1 MSTDEVLTKLQQPA
15 EASLGEGLALF
26 TDLYQLTML
35 QAYFEE
41 RMTERAVFSLFVRR
55 LPPNRNFLI
64 ACGLDTVL
72 DYLETLRFTQ
82 QDLAYLDSLGVFSD
96 RFLTWLSDFR
106 FTGYLH
112 SMREGTP
119 VFANEPI
126 LEVDAPLPEA
136 QLIETYVINQVQLQ
150 TMLASKAHRVVT
162 AARGRSVIDFGAR
175 RMHGTDAAL
184 NAARAFWIAGVNAT
198 SNVLAGKRF
207 GIPVAGT
214 MAHSYIQA
222 HGDEAAAFRAFANL
236 YPNTV
241 LLVDTY
247 DTLTGRGE
255 GHRSWRIELGED
267 FKIRAVRLDSGDL
280 LDLSLRVRAALDQA
294 GLSHIQI
301 IASGSLDEYAIDA
314 LISSGAPLDGFGV
327 GTAMGVSAD
336 APYLDIVYKLTS
348 YAGDGRV
355 KLSANKPVLP
365 GRKQVFRRTDGD
377 RDTGDTVARADEDL
391 PGRPLLSPVMRNGK
405 GLTPPVDLA
414 ETRRYA
420 AEQIARLPE
429 ALRNLPATDPPYPVK
444 ISPKLTAYHQEVV
457 RKTAARS
464 HEPRAGQVE

>member
-1 MSTDEVLTKLQQPA
+1 MPA
-15 EASLGEGLALF
+15 DDDITCEESPTAGSSLALF

-55 LPPNRNFLI
+55 LPPNRNFLM

-72 DYLETLRFTQ
+72 DYLETLRFTES
-82 QDLAYLDSLGVFSD
+82 DLAYLCSLGMFSD
-96 RFLTWLSDFR
+96 RFLAWLSDFR
-106 FTGYLH
+106 FTGDIH
-112 SMREGTP
+112 AMREGTP

-126 LEVDAPLPEA
+126 LEVEASLPEA
-136 QLIETYVINQVQLQ
+136 QLIETFVMNQVQLQ

-162 AARGRSVIDFGAR
+162 AARGCSVIDFGAR
-175 RMHGTDAAL
+175 RMHGTDAAV

-207 GIPVAGT
+207 GISVAGT

-222 HGDEAAAFRAFANL
+222 HGNEAAAFRAFANL
-236 YPNTV
+236 YPDTV

-247 DTLTGRGE
+247 DTLTGVQK
-255 GHRSWRIELGED
+255 IIDLANQLGED

-280 LDLSLRVRAALDQA
+280 LDLSFQVRDALDQA
-294 GLSHIQI
+294 GLDRVQI
-301 IASGSLDEYAIDA
+301 IASGSLDEYEIDA
-314 LISSGAPLDGFGV
+314 LLSSGAPLDGFGV

-365 GRKQVFRRTDGD
+365 GRKQVFRNADGD
-377 RDTGDTVARADEDL
+377 RDTGDTIGRAAEDL
-391 PGRPLLSPVMRNGK
+391 PGRPLLAPVMREGER
-405 GLTPPVDLA
+405 LVSPTVDLA
-414 ETRRYA
+414 DTRRYA
-420 AEQIARLPE
+420 ADQIARLPDAVCDLLE
-429 ALRNLPATDPPYPVK
+429 ADPPYPVE
-444 ISPKLTAYHQEVV
+444 ISSKLAAYHKEVV
-457 RKTAARS
+457 RETAARS
-464 HEPRAGQVE
+464 LEARAGQVE

>member
-1 MSTDEVLTKLQQPA
+1 MSADDDITWQERPA
-15 EASLGEGLALF
+15 DSVGEGLALF

-55 LPPNRNFLI
+55 LPPRRNFLI
-64 ACGLDTVL
+64 ACGLNAVL

-82 QDLAYLDSLGVFSD
+82 QDLAYLDSLRMFSD
-96 RFLTWLSDFR
+96 RFLTWLADFR
-106 FTGYLH
+106 FTGDIH
-112 SMREGTP
+112 AMREGTP

-126 LEVDAPLPEA
+126 LEVEASLPEA
-136 QLIETYVINQVQLQ
+136 QLIETYVMNQVQLQ

-184 NAARAFWIAGVNAT
+184 NSARAFWIAGVNAT
-198 SNVLAGKRF
+198 SNVLAGQRF

-214 MAHSYIQA
+214 LAHSYIQA
-222 HGDEAAAFRAFANL
+222 HGDEAAAFLAFAKL
-236 YPNTV
+236 YPDTV
-241 LLVDTY
+241 LLIDTY
-247 DTLTGRGE
+247 DTLAGVQKV
-255 GHRSWRIELGED
+255 IEVAKRLGED
-267 FKIRAVRLDSGDL
+267 FKVRAVRLDSGDL

-294 GLSHIQI
+294 GLDRVQI
-301 IASGSLDEYAIDA
+301 IASGSLDEYEIDA
-314 LISSGAPLDGFGV
+314 LLSSGAPLDGFGV

-348 YAGDGRV
+348 YAGEGRV

-365 GRKQVFRRTDGD
+365 GRKQVFRNADGD
-377 RDTGDTVARADEDL
+377 RDTGDTIARAEEDL
-391 PGRPLLSPVMRNGK
+391 PGRPLLGPVIRDGARLVPPTAN
-405 GLTPPVDLA
+405 LT
-414 ETRRYA
+414 ESRRYA

-429 ALRNLPATDPPYPVK
+429 TVRGLPAADPPYPVE
-444 ISPKLTAYHQEVV
+444 ISAKLNAYHEEIV
-457 RKTAARS
+457 RRTAARS
-464 HEPRAGQVE
+464 HATRAG

>member
-1 MSTDEVLTKLQQPA
+1 MSADDDITRQERPA
-15 EASLGEGLALF
+15 EASVGGGLALF

-35 QAYFEE
+35 QAYFKE

-55 LPPNRNFLI
+55 LPSNRNFLI

-112 SMREGTP
+112 AMREGTP

-150 TMLASKAHRVVT
+150 TMLASKAHRVMT

-214 MAHSYIQA
+214 LAHSYIQA

-247 DTLTGRGE
+247 DTLTGVQK
-255 GHRSWRIELGED
+255 IIDLANQLGED

-301 IASGSLDEYAIDA
+301 IASGSLDEYEIDR
-314 LISSGAPLDGFGV
+314 LLTSGAPIDGFGV

-365 GRKQVFRRTDGD
+365 GRQAG
-377 RDTGDTVARADEDL
+377 
-391 PGRPLLSPVMRNGK
+391 
-405 GLTPPVDLA
+405 
-414 ETRRYA
+414 
-420 AEQIARLPE
+420 
-429 ALRNLPATDPPYPVK
+429 
-444 ISPKLTAYHQEVV
+444 IS
-457 RKTAARS
+457 
-464 HEPRAGQVE
+464 

>member
-41 RMTERAVFSLFVRR
+41 RMTDRAVFSLFVRR

-82 QDLAYLDSLGVFSD
+82 QDLAYLDSLGVLSD

-106 FTGYLH
+106 FTGCLH
-112 SMREGTP
+112 AMREGTP
-119 VFANEPI
+119 VLANEPI
-126 LEVDAPLPEA
+126 LEVEAPLPEA

-222 HGDEAAAFRAFANL
+222 HGDEAAAFRAFAQL

-247 DTLTGRGE
+247 DTLAGVEKVIDLAKR
-255 GHRSWRIELGED
+255 LGED

-314 LISSGAPLDGFGV
+314 LISSGAPLNGFGV

-365 GRKQVFRRTDGD
+365 GRKQVFRRSDVH
-377 RDTGDTVARADEDL
+377 RDTGDTIGRADENL
-391 PGRPLLSPVMRNGK
+391 PGRRILGPVMRDGK
-405 GLTPPVDLA
+405 RLIPSTADLA

-420 AEQIARLPE
+420 AEQVARLPATVRDLPE
-429 ALRNLPATDPPYPVK
+429 ADPPYPVE
-444 ISPKLTAYHQEVV
+444 ISAKLTAYHKEVV
-457 RKTAARS
+457 RRTAARS
-464 HEPRAGQVE
+464 HEARAGQVE